1 VWQKNILAKC
11 IKKRN
16 KKPGKICTGKLTVIV
31 GKNGSGKSSLLA
43 ALLKEMHNVS
53 GDVIWNK

>member
-1 VWQKNILAKC
+1 MVY
-11 IKKRN
+11 KK
-16 KKPGKICTGKLTVIV
+16 KIGKLTVIV